1 MKKILLSLF
10 AVLCTMGAWA
20 QPKVSD
26 APSNGQWAANT
37 TWHIMYNASNQFL
50 NSSYAEDATGNLLMN
65 NTTASASDEALWCI
79 VGSAEAGYKFYN
91 KAKGADVVLGI
102 SGAGQDA
109 RATFV
114 SPTSGTHTIS
124 FDIVQSAKTDDT
136 YWCMKEHGSKNNYW
150 NKRGNYLAYWNDAEA
165 QKSDNASAFNITP
178 IAEAFHSEAELAEVK
193 SILKVGV
200 GYPKTNS
207 TVYSDLNNLAIN
219 KKTKKQVTAMV
230 NAYYASTDIQLPEDG
245 KTYTLSFFDP
255 VGGEH
260 IIAADGKVGTDKTPG
275 KFYCKVY
282 TNVNEETRYAFV
294 AENGTLFCSH
304 GVSSNYNTYKFG
316 YNDFIINPMVSV
328 TSNVDNSTKQDRFGY
343 VYLLADHRHNK
354 SSDKGSVCLQWS
366 ANTYDNS
373 AGAHFENTNSRKYTT
388 AIKMT
393 EVVGNQVSEN
403 VKQIA
408 STITALVTGKKGIGS
423 AIGQYTDW
431 AFDSKTG
438 SDYTSF
444 ETAVNEAAKTKVVE
458 GYTFSGLNKPETNKF
473 YRLKNYASNN
483 YMSGNADNVKLLT
496 NGANAASTI
505 FYLGANN
512 ELLSYNSGLYL
523 DCFAKGYCAVGTS
536 KSGLVDVAYNGA
548 KANVITYKN
557 NSYWTYGAGGNN
569 GNLDRGKDTPNHN
582 GYNWVVSEVTSLP
595 VVIGEAGYATF
606 YSPVAV
612 TLPEGLEAYYV
623 SAKTPTSAILT
634 QIKNVIPAETAVI
647 LKGTAEQTY
656 NLTIGGTADGVENL
670 LSGTVAD
677 TYKTEDAYVLSA
689 QGEPAVVG
697 FYKATKNQSNNTAF
711 LNHGFK
717 AYLPVGSAT
726 ARFLSFDFGGNET
739 AIDELK
745 GENGNVKTVIYDL
758 SGRRVQGAQKGIY
771 VVNGKVVIK

>member
-10 AVLCTMGAWA
+10 ALLCTMGAWA
-20 QPKVSD
+20 QIEVSTKID
-26 APSNGQWAANT
+26 APENTYSLCSKNGAYMSVGTGATQYNIGRFAFYKVDGENSYKIFSVDANKWVSYTVAASYSGGANKAT
-37 TWHIMYNASNQFL
+37 LVDTQDLAQKWSVVANASNNGYYNIAPF
-50 NSSYAEDATGNLLMN
+50 T
-65 NTTASASDEALWCI
+65 SAGA
-79 VGSAEAGYKFYN
+79 VAGFYWN
-91 KAKGADVVLGI
+91 FHG
-102 SGAGQDA
+102 GAGASGKTYIYDDDKTVGFYDGVNDGGSLWSLEKLTL
-109 RATFV
+109 ATQEE
-114 SPTSGTHTIS
+114 IAA
-124 FDIVQSAKTDDT
+124 AKA
-136 YWCMKEHGSKNNYW
+136 
-150 NKRGNYLAYWNDAEA
+150 LVVA
-165 QKSDNASAFNITP
+165 
-178 IAEAFHSEAELAEVK
+178 
-193 SILKVGV
+193 GV
-200 GYPKTNS
+200 GYPKTTSSVYQAMNALTFGKS
-207 TVYSDLNNLAIN
+207 T
-219 KKTKKQVTAMV
+219 TKHIELVKD
-230 NAYYASTDIQLPEDG
+230 AYIASTDIQLPEDG

-294 AENGTLFCSH
+294 AENGTFFCSH

-316 YNDFIINPMVSV
+316 YNDFVINPMVSV
-328 TSNVDNSTKQDRFGY
+328 TDHVDNSTKQDRFGY

-393 EVVGNQVSEN
+393 EVVGNQVSDN

-408 STITALVTGKKGIGS
+408 STITALVTGKKRIGS
-423 AIGQYTDW
+423 AIGLYADW

-438 SDYTSF
+438 SGYTSF
-444 ETAVNEAAKTKVVE
+444 ESAVNEAAKTKVVE

-496 NGANAASTI
+496 NGADVASTI
-505 FYLGANN
+505 FYLGENN
-512 ELLSYNSGLYL
+512 TLLSYNSGRFL
-523 DCFAKGYCAVGTS
+523 DCQEKGYCAVGTS

-569 GNLDRGKDTPNHN
+569 ANLDRGKDTPNHN
-582 GYNWVVSEVTSLP
+582 GYNWIVSEVTSLP
-595 VVIGEAGYATF
+595 VAIGATGYATF

-634 QIKNVIPAETAVI
+634 QIENVIPAETAVI

-656 NLTIGGTADGVENL
+656 NLTIGGTANGVENL
-670 LSGTVAD
+670 LSGTIAD

-717 AYLPVGSAT
+717 AYLPVESAT

-739 AIDELK
+739 AIESVESV
-745 GENGNVKTVIYDL
+745 ENNAVVYDL
-758 SGRRVQGAQKGIY
+758 AGRRVQGAQKGIY